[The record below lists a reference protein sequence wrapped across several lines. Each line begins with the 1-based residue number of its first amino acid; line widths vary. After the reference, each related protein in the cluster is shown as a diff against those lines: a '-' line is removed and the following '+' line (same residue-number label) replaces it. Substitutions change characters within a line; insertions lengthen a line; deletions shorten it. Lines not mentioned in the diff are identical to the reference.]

1 MTVATQVKSIEKR
14 AGYQGRIMRL
24 YSAVCNAPSTEAGV
38 AVLDAAGKRDGMA
51 AARMLYAFDI
61 EARGIEAV
69 KSELLNH
76 GIDNPV
82 VVQWLTSGLPISE
95 ADTQSLVSQ
104 VDARAQLNYLL
115 TIDDDDL
122 AAEAERRLSARE
134 ANQ

>member
-38 AVLDAAGKRDGMA
+38 AVLDAAGKLDGMA

-61 EARGIEAV
+61 KARGIEAV
-69 KSELLNH
+69 KSELINH

-82 VVQWLTSGLPISE
+82 VVKWLTSGLPIS
-95 ADTQSLVSQ
+95 ADDTQSIVLQAES
-104 VDARAQLNYLL
+104 RAHLNYLL
-115 TIDDDDL
+115 T
-122 AAEAERRLSARE
+122 RE